1 MLHKK
6 IYIYIIIKTRGYNRV
21 IIGIRRRLIQ
31 QSVVWS
37 SLYTICGLSLLLVLS
52 FAPRGFCPD
61 TPVFPFSSKTNLFQI
76 PIRPGIRQTNN
87 HYMDVPPANRYL
99 FIYLFIYIK
108 LDINYKRTANE
119 HAAQSRTY
127 KKTFSAKFIQSRHI
141 EFCKADRIT

>member
-1 MLHKK
+1 M
-6 IYIYIIIKTRGYNRV
+6 
-21 IIGIRRRLIQ
+21 
-31 QSVVWS
+31 
-37 SLYTICGLSLLLVLS
+37 
-52 FAPRGFCPD
+52 
-61 TPVFPFSSKTNLFQI
+61 
-76 PIRPGIRQTNN
+76 NN

-119 HAAQSRTY
+119 HTAQSRTY